1 MSDFDGK
8 VVVITGVGRPLG
20 VGRAAALGYA
30 AKGAKLVLADLGSK
44 DNAIGDIE
52 GTSPDLEATAT
63 EVANAGGDAIAIATD
78 VSNEDDVKCLIAK
91 AVDKYGR
98 IDAMVAN
105 AAILAGKGDPIDIS
119 LATFMRIQEVNL
131 GGVFLCLREAVRQM
145 LIQGNGGSIVTVG
158 SRASRRGDA
167 IISAYSASKF
177 GVLGLTQSFAMAY
190 AKDRIRINCV
200 CPGAVDTEM
209 YVRQTNDFA
218 TREGIDIETAK
229 KRMADVIPLGRL
241 TTGEDVAKAIMWFT
255 SDETSHVTGQAF
267 NVNGGSWMN

>member
-1 MSDFDGK
+1 MSDFEGK
-8 VVVITGVGRPLG
+8 VVVITGVGRPRG
-20 VGRAAALGYA
+20 VGRAAALCYA
-30 AKGAKLVLADLGSK
+30 AKGAKLVLADLGNR

-52 GTSPDLEATAT
+52 GMSPDLDAVAA
-63 EVANAGGDAIAIATD
+63 EVADAGGDAIAIATD
-78 VSNEDDVKCLIAK
+78 VSEEDDVRRLVAQ

-105 AAILAGKGDPIDIS
+105 AAILAGKGNPIDIS

-131 GGVFLCLREAVRQM
+131 AGVFLCLRESIRQM
-145 LIQGNGGSIVTVG
+145 LAQGSGGSIVTVG

-167 IISAYSASKF
+167 NIAAYSASKF

-190 AKDRIRINCV
+190 AKDGIRINCV

-218 TREGIDIETAK
+218 AREGVDFELAK
-229 KRMADVIPLGRL
+229 KQMGDIIPLGRL
-241 TTGEDVAKAIMWFT
+241 TNGDDVAKAIVWFT
-255 SDETSHVTGQAF
+255 SDEASHVTGQAL

>member
-8 VVVITGVGRPLG
+8 VVVITGVGRPQG
-20 VGRAAALGYA
+20 VGRAAALRYA
-30 AKGAKLVLADLGSK
+30 AKGAKLVLADLGSR
-44 DNAIGDIE
+44 DDAIGDIE
-52 GTSPDLEATAT
+52 GTSPDLQAIAT
-63 EVANAGGDAIAIATD
+63 EVADAGGDAIAIATD
-78 VSNEDDVKCLIAK
+78 VSNEDDVKRLIAK

-131 GGVFLCLREAVRQM
+131 AGVFLCLRESVRQM
-145 LIQGNGGSIVTVG
+145 LIQGNGGSIVTIG

-167 IISAYSASKF
+167 NISAYSASKF

-209 YVRQTNDFA
+209 YVRQTKDFA
-218 TREGIDIETAK
+218 SREGIDIETAK
-229 KRMADVIPLGRL
+229 KEMGNLIPLGRL

>member
-1 MSDFDGK
+1 MSNFDGK
-8 VVVITGVGRPLG
+8 VVVITGVGRPQG
-20 VGRAAALGYA
+20 VGRAAALRYA
-30 AKGAKLVLADLGSK
+30 AKGAKLVLADLGSR
-44 DNAIGDIE
+44 DDAIGDIE
-52 GTSPDLEATAT
+52 GTSPDLQAIAT
-63 EVANAGGDAIAIATD
+63 EVADAGGDAIAIATD
-78 VSNEDDVKCLIAK
+78 VSNEDDVKRLITK
-91 AVDKYGR
+91 TVDKYGR

-131 GGVFLCLREAVRQM
+131 AGVFLCLRESVRQM
-145 LIQGNGGSIVTVG
+145 LIQGNGGSIVTIG

-167 IISAYSASKF
+167 NISAYSASKF

-209 YVRQTNDFA
+209 YVRQTKDFA
-218 TREGIDIETAK
+218 SREGIDIETAK
-229 KRMADVIPLGRL
+229 KEMGNLIPLGRL

>member
-1 MSDFDGK
+1 MSNFDGK
-8 VVVITGVGRPLG
+8 VVVITGAGRPQG
-20 VGRAAALGYA
+20 VGRAAALRYA
-30 AKGAKLVLADLGSK
+30 AKGAKLVLADLGSR
-44 DNAIGDIE
+44 DDAIGDIE
-52 GTSPDLEATAT
+52 GTSPDLQAIAT
-63 EVANAGGDAIAIATD
+63 EVADAGGDAIAIATD
-78 VSNEDDVKCLIAK
+78 VSNEDDVKRLIAK

-131 GGVFLCLREAVRQM
+131 AGVFLCLRESVRQM
-145 LIQGNGGSIVTVG
+145 LIQGNGGSIVTIG

-167 IISAYSASKF
+167 NISAYSASKF

-209 YVRQTNDFA
+209 YVRQTKDFA
-218 TREGIDIETAK
+218 SREGIDIETAK
-229 KRMADVIPLGRL
+229 KEMGNLIPLGRL

>member
-1 MSDFDGK
+1 MSNFDGK
-8 VVVITGVGRPLG
+8 VVVITGVGRPQG
-20 VGRAAALGYA
+20 VGRAAALRYA
-30 AKGAKLVLADLGSK
+30 AKGAKLVLADLGSR
-44 DNAIGDIE
+44 DDAIGDIE
-52 GTSPDLEATAT
+52 GTSPDLQAIAT
-63 EVANAGGDAIAIATD
+63 EVADAGGDAIAIATD
-78 VSNEDDVKCLIAK
+78 VSNEDDVKRLIAK
-91 AVDKYGR
+91 TVDRYGR

-105 AAILAGKGDPIDIS
+105 AAILAGKGEPIDIS
-119 LATFMRIQEVNL
+119 LTTFMRIQEVNL
-131 GGVFLCLREAVRQM
+131 AGVFLCLRESVRQM
-145 LIQGNGGSIVTVG
+145 LIQGNGGSIVTIG

-167 IISAYSASKF
+167 NISAYSASKF

-209 YVRQTNDFA
+209 YVRQTKDFA
-218 TREGIDIETAK
+218 SREGIDIETAK
-229 KRMADVIPLGRL
+229 KEMGNLIPLGRL